1 MMGSKAIVC
10 SKFKLVVQLLPITS
24 TFARYGKNKKWI
36 SVGSGLI

>member
-10 SKFKLVVQLLPITS
+10 SKFKLVVQLLPIT
-24 TFARYGKNKKWI
+24 FARYGKNKKWI